1 MLAVDYR
8 PAPEA
13 PAGAAASDGLAAVTW
28 LRERADNLGVDPAR
42 IAVMG
47 DSAGGGVAASVAILA
62 RDHRIPFARQLL
74 VYPMLDP
81 HHRTRPPSRGGAHP
95 LLLRLQPHG
104 VGRRPPRAR
113 RDASS
118 GAKHR
123 PARNTNF
130 AGLAPSYIEVG
141 EMDIFRDEDVGYAR
155 QLWRAGVSTE
165 LHVHP
170 GMPHAFDV
178 LLLGNDL
185 RYQADKNPRHP
196 PRVRPQSRGSTS
208 SAHWAGLARRATPA
222 RLPRAVGS
230 DGRLPRLGTN
240 VQRPVPEVYRTDIV
254 SALSRPGRGG
264 RCRRACAGHSGR
276 ALACQRR
283 DARGLLPARPGPPQC
298 SFCTDWHPRR
308 IRAPAQEAE
317 DLRADFSQHH
327 SLADAQATPSAA
339 AAEMRAPQGGRN
351 SMSSTIR
358 RYAQPVPA
366 HLPLHM
372 FTWS

>member
-230 DGRLPRLGTN
+230 DGVFLVWVRMSSVRYQRSTEPTSSRRSADLGG
-240 VQRPVPEVYRTDIV
+240 VVAAVERAQAIQAVPWRV
-254 SALSRPGRGG
+254 SAVMRGVCFRPDPV
-264 RCRRACAGHSGR
+264 RRSAVSARTGIPDES
-276 ALACQRR
+276 ARR
-283 DARGLLPARPGPPQC
+283 HRRQKICEPISASTTPSL
-298 SFCTDWHPRR
+298 TPRR
-308 IRAPAQEAE
+308 RP
-317 DLRADFSQHH
+317 
-327 SLADAQATPSAA
+327 
-339 AAEMRAPQGGRN
+339 
-351 SMSSTIR
+351 R
-358 RYAQPVPA
+358 RPP
-366 HLPLHM
+366 PR
-372 FTWS
+372 